1 MVKNKKSLVITLAA
15 AMTVIGASTV
25 LAPIEAQAKEIGE
38 LCEEQGL
45 DVGGRSADLGVQV
58 ARDEN
63 GKAITDSLTMTG
75 AAAIAWENGDH
86 DYFRNQNDN
95 STSAATS
102 NSGTVSVSPNLTQ
115 PQVSSS
121 APAVRYGW
129 VKNQATGK
137 WYYSA
142 NGVSWVTSSWQQ
154 IGGQWYYFNADG
166 TMAVNQNVG
175 GYWVGAD
182 GVWHK

>member
-15 AMTVIGASTV
+15 AMTVIGASAV
-25 LAPIEAQAKEIGE
+25 LTPIEAQAKEFSE
-38 LCEEQGL
+38 MCEEQGI
-45 DVGGRSADLGVQV
+45 DAGGRTADHGGVTQ
-58 ARDEN
+58 RDEN
-63 GKAITDSLTMTG
+63 GKIRTDSLTMTG
-75 AAAIAWENGDH
+75 ADAINWNNGNYDKVG
-86 DYFRNQNDN
+86 QP
-95 STSAATS
+95 STATS
-102 NSGTVSVSPNLTQ
+102 NSETVSISPNLIQ